1 MEISLKSV
9 ATTACRRWLR
19 PLVRLLIRSGI
30 TWKEFADLAKDV
42 YVDVATRDFGKRGR
56 PTNIART
63 AVLTGINRREV
74 ARLRELLAA
83 QVVPE
88 PAYLNAAQRVLSGWH
103 QDRAFLD
110 ASGAPIELTLHD
122 NGDGDGAASFDALC
136 DRYAG
141 DMPPTVLIKE
151 LLAVGAVV
159 EDPAGRLRVLSRTYI
174 PAQADPDKVLRA
186 GSVLE
191 DIGGTVLHDLFCPS
205 GEPLRFE
212 RRAENDRIDA
222 QHLPAFREYLEREGQ
237 AFLERVDDWLTQH
250 EVPADRI
257 RDRKVIR
264 LGVGTYHIQTEAR
277 PAQGAEG
284 Y

>member
-1 MEISLKSV
+1 MEISLKTV
-9 ATTACRRWLR
+9 ATAACRRWLR

-30 TWKEFADLAKDV
+30 TWREFTDLAKTA

-74 ARLRELLAA
+74 ARLRELIAA
-83 QVVPE
+83 EAVPE
-88 PAYLNAAQRVLSGWH
+88 PTYLNAAQRLLSGWH
-103 QDRAFLD
+103 QDPAFVG
-110 ASGAPIELTLHD
+110 SNGTPVELGL
-122 NGDGDGAASFDALC
+122 NGEGETSFQSLC

-141 DMPPTVLIKE
+141 DMPPTVLLKE
-151 LLAVGAVV
+151 LRAVGAVA
-159 EDPAGRLRVLSRTYI
+159 EIAPGRLRVLARTYI

-191 DIGGTVLHDLFCPS
+191 DIGSTVLHDLFCQP

-222 QHLPAFREYLEREGQ
+222 RHVPAFREFLEREGQ

-250 EVPADRI
+250 EVPADRV
-257 RDRKVIR
+257 RDRKVVR
-264 LGVGTYHIQTEAR
+264 LGVGTYHIQSDNSMSER
-277 PAQGAEG
+277 HEG
-284 Y
+284 